1 MSNQQEEMP
10 TLEGSLASFP
20 ATVLSLLGVNVP
32 NYLPPANQKVI
43 DLFNSKGKIDRI
55 IINMIDNF
63 GLFEIT
69 YYKPQFLIST
79 ADALVLLST
88 SNPYTLGTLHQMLFG
103 DFEFEKNNFHLFKHL
118 ENAGKKSVFVG
129 RDKDIS
135 RYAKNFGIAKSNDMA
150 TWIEAAKVI
159 NRHDLTFLHYLDF
172 EEIYHK
178 KQRTGAS
185 NPEELIQKL
194 IKRTDKWILSSWKML
209 RKRSLM
215 VIIGNHGRYKIDLNY
230 QGKVAEW
237 RAASVP
243 LALFMYKP

>member
-1 MSNQQEEMP
+1 MSQQQEEMP
-10 TLEGSLASFP
+10 TLEGLLTAFP
-20 ATVLSLLGVNVP
+20 ATILELLNVESP
-32 NYLPPANQKVI
+32 VHLPPSIQPVI
-43 DLFNSKGKIDRI
+43 DLFRSKGPIERI
-55 IINMIDNF
+55 VINMIDNF

-103 DFEFEKNNFHLFKHL
+103 DFKFEKNNFHLLKYL
-118 ENAGKKSVFVG
+118 ESVGKSSVFVG
-129 RDKDIS
+129 RKKDTA
-135 RYAKNFGIAKSNDMA
+135 RYGANYGIAKSNDMA

-172 EEIYHK
+172 EEIYQQK
-178 KQRTGAS
+178 RRTGAA

-209 RKRSLM
+209 KRRSLM
-215 VIIGNHGRYKIDLNY
+215 LVIGNHGRYKIDLNY
-230 QGKVAEW
+230 QGKVAQW
-237 RAASVP
+237 RTASVP